1 MHTTGLM
8 KASLDH
14 DGYCWMAHRP
24 DKSMFSKQ
32 GICVPTAAGAGMNSA
47 NKAMAESLFF
57 WGVAKIYKYGK
68 AIAATNWQEK
78 GWLDKN
84 RPWK

>member
-14 DGYCWMAHRP
+14 DGYRWMAHRP

-32 GICVPTAAGAGMNSA
+32 GICVPTAAVAGM
-47 NKAMAESLFF
+47 
-57 WGVAKIYKYGK
+57 KIEV
-68 AIAATNWQEK
+68 I
-78 GWLDKN
+78 
-84 RPWK
+84 RPFLLISTPTPEPLLEL

>member
-1 MHTTGLM
+1 
-8 KASLDH
+8 
-14 DGYCWMAHRP
+14 MAA
-24 DKSMFSKQ
+24 
-32 GICVPTAAGAGMNSA
+32 AAGAGMKSA
-47 NKAMAESLFF
+47 NKAMADSLFF